1 MRNSLLLGGA
11 GGLLVTFIYLL
22 ISYLIMRTGNRFGA
36 LVDYITIIPT
46 AIPALILGVGL
57 IWTFVGLPIPV
68 YGTMAILMIAYFIR
82 YISYGVRYSTNAI
95 NQVAGDLSEAARISG
110 ASPLRALRDILIPII
125 KPSILSLW
133 TVLFIFIFMD
143 LSATILLYSPSTRTL
158 PTMLWVQMGSGSQTR
173 AFAIAVVQVTIIV
186 AVLIFADRR
195 FGTLKSTLNG

>member
-57 IWTFVGLPIPV
+57 IWTFVGLLIPV

-95 NQVAGDLSEAARISG
+95 NQVSGDLSEAARISG

-173 AFAIAVVQVTIIV
+173 AFAIAVVQATIIV

>member
-57 IWTFVGLPIPV
+57 IWTFVGLLIPV

-95 NQVAGDLSEAARISG
+95 NQVSGDLSEAARISG